1 MENKLL
7 ITGLLLLSLTA
18 ANAQDTTSHDT
29 TGAVTFN
36 LDECI
41 QYAFEHQYTVKNA
54 ELDVDL
60 AESEIKETIGMGLPQ
75 VNGNVNFQD
84 YLKLPTQLIP
94 GEFFGG
100 EPGTYIPVQFG
111 TQFSLT
117 YGLEATQLLFDG
129 SYFVG
134 LKASRVYKE
143 LSVKSLTRSRIET
156 AIAVSKAYYGVL
168 VTREQLQLA
177 DANIARLKKQLDE
190 TQALYK
196 NGFAEKIDADR
207 LQVLY
212 NNSLTERAGLTRM
225 AALNLHML
233 KFQMGMPI
241 ENGLVLEES
250 IDDIEF
256 EPVML
261 LNEDMDPANR
271 IEYSLLQTQES
282 LNELDLKRYKSTMLP
297 RIEAFG
303 SYNRMGQENSFSNLF
318 NGDGQYFPTTVVGL
332 RISIPLIGGGQ
343 KWQQIKQAKLT
354 LLKTRNE
361 LVNLENAI
369 SLEVTQATTTYINS
383 VESME
388 NQERNMQLA
397 EEVYRVARI
406 KYGQG
411 VGSSLEVTT
420 AETSLKEA
428 QTNYINSLYDALIA
442 KIDLQKAKGTIE
454 TE

>member
-1 MENKLL
+1 MKNKLL
-7 ITGLLLLSLTA
+7 ITGALLFSLA
-18 ANAQDTTSHDT
+18 IAKAQDTTET
-29 TGAVTFN
+29 FQFN
-36 LDECI
+36 LQECI
-41 QYAFEHQYTVKNA
+41 DYAFEHHYQVRNA
-54 ELDVDL
+54 EVDVEL
-60 AESEIKETIGMGLPQ
+60 AESEVKETIGMGLPQ

-134 LKASRVYKE
+134 LKASKVYKD
-143 LSVKSLTRSRIET
+143 LSIKSLERSRIET

-168 VTREQLQLA
+168 VTDERLQLA
-177 DANIARLKKQLDE
+177 DANISRLKKQLDE
-190 TQALYK
+190 TEALYK

-212 NNSLTERAGLTRM
+212 NNSQTEREGLTRL
-225 AALNLHML
+225 AALNLYML
-233 KFQMGMPI
+233 KFQMGMPV
-241 ENGLVLEES
+241 NAQLSLEET
-250 IDDIEF
+250 IDDVQFEPAPLLNQDIDPADRIEF
-256 EPVML
+256 
-261 LNEDMDPANR
+261 
-271 IEYSLLQTQES
+271 SLLQTQES
-282 LNELDLKRYKSTMLP
+282 LNELDLKRYKTTMLP

-343 KWQQIKQAKLT
+343 KWQQVKQARLN

-361 LVNLENAI
+361 MDNLRNAI
-369 SLEVTQATTTYINS
+369 SLEVRQATTTYINS
-383 VESME
+383 VESMD
-388 NQERNMQLA
+388 NQERNMELA
-397 EEVYRVARI
+397 GEVYRVTRI
-406 KYGQG
+406 KYSEG

-442 KIDLQKAKGTIE
+442 RIDLQKAKGTIE

>member
-1 MENKLL
+1 MKNKLL
-7 ITGLLLLSLTA
+7 TTGLLLLSLTA
-18 ANAQDTTSHDT
+18 ARAQDTTRTYS
-29 TGAVTFN
+29 FN
-36 LDECI
+36 LEECI
-41 QYAFEHQYTVKNA
+41 EYAFEHQYTVKNA
-54 ELDVDL
+54 ELDVEM
-60 AESEIKETIGMGLPQ
+60 AESEVKETIGMGLPQ

-111 TQFSLT
+111 TQFSLS

-134 LKASRVYKE
+134 LQASKVYKD
-143 LSVKSLTRSRIET
+143 LSIKNLKRSRIET
-156 AIAVSKAYYGVL
+156 AIAVSKAYYSVL
-168 VTREQLQLA
+168 VTDERLQLA
-177 DANIARLKKQLDE
+177 DVNIDRIKKQLDE

-212 NNSLTERAGLTRM
+212 NNSLTERESLTRLT
-225 AALNLHML
+225 ALNIQML
-233 KFQMGMPI
+233 KFQMGMPVS
-241 ENGLVLEES
+241 GQLALEES

-256 EPVML
+256 EPVLL
-261 LNEDMDPANR
+261 LNEDIDPANR

-282 LNELDLKRYKSTMLP
+282 LNELDLKRYKTTMLP

-303 SYNRMGQENSFSNLF
+303 SYNRNGQENDFGNLF

-343 KWQQIKQAKLT
+343 KWQQIKQAKLS

-361 LVNLENAI
+361 LDNLQNAI

-383 VESME
+383 VKSME
-388 NQERNMQLA
+388 NQERNMELA
-397 EEVYRVARI
+397 EEVYRVSRI
-406 KYGQG
+406 KYSQG

>member
-1 MENKLL
+1 MKNKLL
-7 ITGLLLLSLTA
+7 ITGLLLFSLNA
-18 ANAQDTTSHDT
+18 ARAQDTTD
-29 TGAVTFN
+29 ALRFN
-36 LDECI
+36 LEECI
-41 QYAFEHQYTVKNA
+41 DYAFEHQYTVKNA
-54 ELDVDL
+54 ELDVEL
-60 AESEIKETIGMGLPQ
+60 AESEVKETIGQGLPQ

-111 TQFSLT
+111 TQYSLT

-134 LKASRVYKE
+134 LKASQVYKD
-143 LSVKSLTRSRIET
+143 LSIKSLKRSRIET
-156 AIAVSKAYYGVL
+156 AIAVSKAYYSVL
-168 VTREQLQLA
+168 VTEEQLQLA
-177 DANIARLKKQLDE
+177 DVNIARIKKQLDE

-212 NNSLTERAGLTRM
+212 NNSLTEKESLTRM
-225 AALNLHML
+225 AALNIHML

-241 ENGLVLEES
+241 SGQLVLKES
-250 IDDIEF
+250 IEDVQF
-256 EPVML
+256 EPVLL
-261 LNEDMDPANR
+261 LNEDIDPANR

-282 LNELDLKRYKSTMLP
+282 LNELDLKRYKTTMLP

-303 SYNRMGQENSFSNLF
+303 SYNRNGQENDFGNLF

-343 KWQQIKQAKLT
+343 KWQQVKQAKLN
-354 LLKTRNE
+354 LLKTQNE
-361 LVNLENAI
+361 LYNLENAI
-369 SLEVTQATTTYINS
+369 SLEVRQATTTYTNS

-388 NQERNMQLA
+388 NQERNMELA
-397 EEVYRVARI
+397 EEVYRVSRI
-406 KYGQG
+406 KYSQG